1 MSNAARATAL
11 EARRLGLTHA
21 AAAER
26 AGVTE
31 AILRAWL
38 TNPDPG
44 LLTWQRDYRAAEH
57 AYELALRAHALN
69 HAKADGHVAVGL
81 LKLHLAEARERT
93 RDKTRRAT
101 ERATL
106 ALKRVELNRG
116 TPGGVTITDARAA
129 IAAAIAA
136 LTDDPT
142 EE

>member
-1 MSNAARATAL
+1 MTTPAHATAL

-21 AAAER
+21 ACAER

-31 AILRAWL
+31 ATLRGWL
-38 TNPDPG
+38 ADTSPA
-44 LLTWQRDYRAAEH
+44 LAQWQRDYRGAEH

-69 HAKADGHVAVGL
+69 HAKADGAVAVAL
-81 LKLHLAEARERT
+81 LKTHLAEARERT

-106 ALKRVELNRG
+106 ALKRAELNRG
-116 TPGGVTITDARAA
+116 VPGGTSITDARAA

-142 EE
+142 GE